1 MESTLSRR
9 EALKLGGLGV
19 AAIFATP
26 AGLAFPPDGEEL
38 LIRVGRARV
47 ATQAIYIYSQPD
59 FNSERAG
66 LLRRDQIISI
76 YKEVLADQGPPHNPR
91 WYRTTRGYVHSGH
104 LQRVDHA
111 HHYPHI
117 LEEIPENGCL
127 GQVTVAYSDSLRHM
141 GKSTWLP
148 LYRLYY
154 QSIHWITGIGE
165 GPDNRPWY
173 RITDDLLHVHFYVPA
188 VHMRPLQAA
197 ELSPLSPH
205 IPEREKR
212 IEIILE
218 PQTLTA
224 FESEQVVLQTN
235 VSTGI
240 PTKGESPN
248 GIPTDTPRGRFYV
261 QTKMPSRHM
270 GDGELTSDIEAY
282 ELLGVPWV
290 CLFHVDGLALHGTYW
305 HNNFGRRMSHG
316 CVNLRNKD
324 ALWLYRWTTPIAGH
338 QDWFSRGLGTQIDIL

>member
-1 MESTLSRR
+1 
-9 EALKLGGLGV
+9 
-19 AAIFATP
+19 
-26 AGLAFPPDGEEL
+26 
-38 LIRVGRARV
+38 
-47 ATQAIYIYSQPD
+47 
-59 FNSERAG
+59 
-66 LLRRDQIISI
+66 
-76 YKEVLADQGPPHNPR
+76 
-91 WYRTTRGYVHSGH
+91 VHSGN

-111 HHYPHI
+111 HLHLHM
-117 LEEIPENGCL
+117 LEQVPETGCL
-127 GQVTVAYSDSLRHM
+127 GEVTVAYTDSFRHT
-141 GKSTWLP
+141 GRSTWLP

-154 QSIHWITGIGE
+154 QSVHWITGIHS

-173 RITDDLLHVHFYVPA
+173 RITDDLLHVHFYTPA
-188 VHMRPLQAA
+188 VHLRPLKAGELAPISPDIA
-197 ELSPLSPH
+197 E
-205 IPEREKR
+205 EQKR
-212 IEIILE
+212 IEINLE
-218 PQTLTA
+218 TQTLTA
-224 FESEQVVLQTN
+224 FEGQRVVLQTK

-248 GIPTDTPRGRFYV
+248 GIPTDTPRGRFHV

-316 CVNLRNKD
+316 CVNLRNRD
-324 ALWLYRWTTPIAGH
+324 ALWLYRWTTPIASH